1 MKTIKLS
8 KVEIEG
14 LKRRIRK
21 LHVDSVESE
30 TVEPDAEKEEVVTQ
44 PYDNVLLQEFTARAS
59 GYIEDTD
66 VIGSESDITKRLK
79 LPLKSPPKNPFP
91 SLRSADVYRLK
102 QETEEI
108 NKRMPSI
115 VLNGIS
121 DFKSLI

>member
-44 PYDNVLLQEFTARAS
+44 PYDKVLLQ
-59 GYIEDTD
+59 
-66 VIGSESDITKRLK
+66 
-79 LPLKSPPKNPFP
+79 
-91 SLRSADVYRLK
+91 
-102 QETEEI
+102 
-108 NKRMPSI
+108 
-115 VLNGIS
+115 
-121 DFKSLI
+121 

>member
-66 VIGSESDITKRLK
+66 VIGSESDIIKRLK
-79 LPLKSPPKNPFP
+79 LPLKSPPKNPVP

-115 VLNGIS
+115 ILNGIS